1 MARLKYVAAAA
12 IVAAANA
19 VSGGDIDSEA
29 ALKAAA
35 SSLIAIVDR
44 LVIQRWAAPQNGSSK
59 TLKET
64 LPSILSALRRHEPHA

>member
-29 ALKAAA
+29 ALKAVA
-35 SSLIAIVDR
+35 SSLIAVVDR
-44 LVIQRWAAPQNGSSK
+44 LFIQRWAAPKIRNSK
-59 TLKET
+59 PLKET
-64 LPSILSALRRHEPHA
+64 LPTALSALRRQEPHA